1 MVLIARFSLRTPA
14 PFPTVVQ
21 QQTPFSTETI
31 GARASIQRGIF
42 KGLIMASGE
51 PHIQNSS
58 TRTAS
63 PVTVSRPYRSHRV
76 PACARCRSRK
86 SRCTIDFPGQPCLL
100 CRLQNGICERA
111 EKGQGQTKSPEG
123 PKPKKPRAYRNLN
136 SVSNSLFSQRS
147 KTKNARSVINISAV
161 ATASTDGDASDKGST
176 MIVGP
181 TAAEDV
187 QAIEQYVSSKSSEDI
202 GRSSRLYN
210 IISND
215 TNKPVLYLSVPR
227 YRKGLK
233 GDISPGKS
241 QREIMEQIL
250 GPFAPTLISM
260 YVCSTP
266 HSRQL

>member
-1 MVLIARFSLRTPA
+1 MTD
-14 PFPTVVQ
+14 
-21 QQTPFSTETI
+21 
-31 GARASIQRGIF
+31 G
-42 KGLIMASGE
+42 GL
-51 PHIQNSS
+51 HIQDSS
-58 TRTAS
+58 TGITP
-63 PVTVSRPYRSHRV
+63 PVTVSRPYRSHKV

-86 SRCTIDFPGQPCLL
+86 ARCTIDFPGQPCLL

-111 EKGQGQTKSPEG
+111 EKGQGRTKPPEG
-123 PKPKKPRAYRNLN
+123 PEEPKPKRARVYQTSNWVPN
-136 SVSNSLFSQRS
+136 SPSSRRS
-147 KTKNARSVINISAV
+147 REKNTHSVTNISAV
-161 ATASTDGDASDKGST
+161 ATASTGGDIPDKGST

-202 GRSSRLYN
+202 GRSSRPYN

-215 TNKPVLYLSVPR
+215 TSKPVLYLSVPR

-233 GDISPGKS
+233 GNISPGKA

-260 YVCSTP
+260 YAS
-266 HSRQL
+266 SILYRRQL

>member
-1 MVLIARFSLRTPA
+1 MVPIARFSLRTPA

-21 QQTPFSTETI
+21 QQTPCLTKQLVLEYTKE
-31 GARASIQRGIF
+31 ALP
-42 KGLIMASGE
+42 KGLIMTDDE

-58 TRTAS
+58 TGTTP
-63 PVTVSRPYRSHRV
+63 PVTVSRPYRSHKV

-86 SRCTIDFPGQPCLL
+86 ARCTIDFPGQPCLL

-123 PKPKKPRAYRNLN
+123 PKPKRSRVYQNSN
-136 SVSNSLFSQRS
+136 SVSNSPSSRRS
-147 KTKNARSVINISAV
+147 KGKNARSVTNISAV
-161 ATASTDGDASDKGST
+161 ATASTSGDAPDKGST

-187 QAIEQYVSSKSSEDI
+187 QAIEQYVSSKSSENI
-202 GRSSRLYN
+202 GRSSRPYN

-215 TNKPVLYLSVPR
+215 TSKPVLYLSVPR

-233 GDISPGKS
+233 GNISPGKF

-260 YVCSTP
+260 YVYSTP